1 MTVLLGLGRVRRWF
15 GMFGGGSDDRAVP
28 VGVKQASAETLIELM
43 SVSRRDGIGAT
54 GRPAWVAESLSTIE
68 LVLIVP
74 QGRAGLDVLRCN
86 CAIYQRGEFRWIFS
100 LDMTLAS
107 YDRLPDVGRR
117 QCIRFLRDLL
127 LRIPVLPLDED
138 QEASWESTS
147 DGGQPG

>member
-1 MTVLLGLGRVRRWF
+1 MILSVRRARRWF
-15 GMFGGGSDDRAVP
+15 EMLVGGADGRAVP
-28 VGVKQASAETLIELM
+28 LGVKQVSAETLIELM
-43 SVSRRDGIGAT
+43 SLSRREGIGAT
-54 GRPAWVAESLSTIE
+54 GRPAWVAESLSTID

-74 QGRAGLDVLRCN
+74 QGRAGYDVLRCN

-100 LDMTLAS
+100 LDMTMAS